1 MALSQKIFIVWKN
14 HKYEK
19 CSKSSKLFEKI
30 IFRQKF
36 LDLTHKRNTVYFSC
50 KNTKFYGLTSKS
62 KGFCRKHL
70 GHDISLENETLWS
83 KDKKYDFWYQSWHLR
98 TILPEFEF
106 SHGFYFKCD
115 HYSRFQDF
123 SKYTWYAQIW
133 CLDSSLSCFESL
145 KHSTIQ
151 SCTYKS
157 ILKRFMEIQFSIHF
171 LRIFTHK
178 SFIKCT

>member
-1 MALSQKIFIVWKN
+1 MWDFKWLYLKKYSLYEKIINMKN

-30 IFRQKF
+30 ISRQIF
-36 LDLTHKRNTVYFSC
+36 LDLTNKRKTVYFSC

-83 KDKKYDFWYQSWHLR
+83 KDKKYGFWYRFWHLR
-98 TILPEFEF
+98 TILSKMEFF
-106 SHGFYFKCD
+106 HVFYLKCD

-133 CLDSSLSCFESL
+133 CLNTYLSCFESL
-145 KHSTIQ
+145 KHITIQ
-151 SCTYKS
+151 SYPYGRQSRGPLEGATFRNNT
-157 ILKRFMEIQFSIHF
+157 L
-171 LRIFTHK
+171 
-178 SFIKCT
+178 

>member
-1 MALSQKIFIVWKN
+1 MCSKTEFGDELQRPIASKLYEIWKN
-14 HKYEK
+14 GNIWK
-19 CSKSSKLFEKI
+19 CSEWSKLFEKI
-30 IFRQKF
+30 IFKQKF

-83 KDKKYDFWYQSWHLR
+83 KDKKYDFWYQFWHLR

-123 SKYTWYAQIW
+123 SKYSWYSQIW
-133 CLDSSLSCFESL
+133 SLN
-145 KHSTIQ
+145 
-151 SCTYKS
+151 
-157 ILKRFMEIQFSIHF
+157 
-171 LRIFTHK
+171 
-178 SFIKCT
+178 SFIMFWVPKTLYYLP